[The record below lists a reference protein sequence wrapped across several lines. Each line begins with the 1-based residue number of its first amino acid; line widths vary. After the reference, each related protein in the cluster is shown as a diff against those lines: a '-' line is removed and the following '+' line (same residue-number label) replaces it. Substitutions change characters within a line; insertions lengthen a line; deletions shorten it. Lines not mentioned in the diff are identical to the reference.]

1 MKRRIYFFDAHTF
14 EKEPFCQANKK
25 YDFEFTFF
33 EGKLTEKT
41 AALAVGETCV
51 CAFVNDNLS
60 RPVLSILAKNGTKL
74 IALRSAGFNHVDLVA
89 AAELGLIVVRVPEY
103 SPYAVAE
110 HAVALLLT
118 LNRKLHKAYNRVREG
133 NFSLEGLVGFD
144 LHGKTV
150 GVIGTGRIG
159 KAFIK
164 IMKGFGCQ
172 VIAFDESPDYEFAR
186 LNSFE
191 YVELN
196 EVFRKSDVLSL
207 HVSLNP
213 ETHHIVNQKS
223 MSLVKERL
231 ILINT
236 SRGGLIDTKVL
247 IASLKTGNI
256 AGAGLDVY
264 EEEENYFFKDLSG
277 QILDDDTLLRL
288 MTFPNVVLTGH
299 QGFLTVEA
307 LGNIAQTTLA
317 NVKEFTDGIKLTNEV
332 TQ

>member
-1 MKRRIYFFDAHTF
+1 MKIYFFDAHTF
-14 EKEPFCQANKK
+14 EKEPFSEANKK
-25 YDFEFTFF
+25 YNFEITFL
-33 EGKLTEKT
+33 EGKLSEIT
-41 AALAVGETCV
+41 AALAAGYPCI
-51 CAFVNDNLS
+51 CAFANDNLS
-60 RPVLSILAKNGTKL
+60 RPVLALLAKNGTKL
-74 IALRSAGFNHVDLVA
+74 IALRSAGYNHVDLMA
-89 AAELGLIVVRVPEY
+89 AAEYGLKVVRVPEY

-144 LHGKTV
+144 LHGKIV

-164 IMKGFGCQ
+164 IMKGFGCK
-172 VIAFDESPDYEFAR
+172 VIAFDKFPDSRFAVE
-186 LNSFE
+186 NKFD

-196 EVFRKSDVLSL
+196 EVFRRSDILSL
-207 HVSLNP
+207 HAPLTP
-213 ETHHIVNQKS
+213 ETHHIINHEA
-223 MSLVKERL
+223 MSLMKEKL

-247 IASLKTGNI
+247 ISSLKNGLI

-264 EEEENYFFKDLSG
+264 EEEENYFFKDLSS
-277 QILDDDTLLRL
+277 QVIDDDTLLRL

-299 QGFLTVEA
+299 QGFLTIEA
-307 LGNIAQTTLA
+307 LENIAQTTLA
-317 NVKEFTDGIKLTNEV
+317 NVKEFADGVDLTNEV
-332 TQ
+332 TK